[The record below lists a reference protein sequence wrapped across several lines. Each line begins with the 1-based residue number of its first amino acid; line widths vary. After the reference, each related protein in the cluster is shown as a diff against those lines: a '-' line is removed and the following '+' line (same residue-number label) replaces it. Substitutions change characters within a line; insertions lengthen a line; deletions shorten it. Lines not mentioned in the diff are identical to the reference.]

1 MFSPFTA
8 DTAPSFPT
16 VALVA
21 THQESKTS
29 RVAFTFRPPELPSL
43 PVVAEP
49 FIRVGPRLR
58 VLEYFSRELN
68 P

>member
-16 VALVA
+16 AALVV
-21 THQESKTS
+21 THQESAMS
-29 RVAFTFRPPELPSL
+29 RVAFTFRPPELPQVQ
-43 PVVAEP
+43 VVADP
-49 FIRVGPRLR
+49 FVRVGPRLR
-58 VLEYFSRELN
+58 SLECFSRELN